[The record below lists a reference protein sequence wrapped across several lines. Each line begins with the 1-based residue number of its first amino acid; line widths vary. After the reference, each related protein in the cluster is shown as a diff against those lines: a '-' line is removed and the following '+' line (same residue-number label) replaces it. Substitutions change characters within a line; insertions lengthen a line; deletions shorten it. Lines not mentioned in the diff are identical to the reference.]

1 MRLFLAVLLL
11 ASSTALFAQKPLQVK
26 ATYSFMVREDL
37 TLTEN
42 KEMAIRLAKVQAIK
56 DHFGEVLIQG
66 NSTFLMSSTS
76 GSPQQNKQLYL
87 FSSESI
93 LNGEYLRDLEPPKT
107 KTYTDP
113 QGKLWIEAHVLGLAS
128 GLEHKE
134 PTFTAKLAH
143 CPDEKCFTSQF
154 VNGQDFLVQFQAGRS
169 GYLYVFLDD
178 VDENKTK
185 LVFPLNNEEL
195 QITSDPYFTQN
206 ERVWLFD
213 GGALHT
219 KSPYSIVADLGTPD
233 ATSIGMKQESIN
245 KIYFIFAPQPL
256 KLPRFQASGNASTE
270 LEQLDEMPLE
280 NFQSWLHKLRA
291 INKDLEYYWELF
303 AVRRPY

>member
-66 NSTFLMSSTS
+66 NSTYLMSSTS

-233 ATSIGMKQESIN
+233 ATSIGTKQESIN

-256 KLPRFQASGNASTE
+256 KLPQFQASGNASTE

>member
-185 LVFPLNNEEL
+185 LVFPLTNEEL

-206 ERVWLFD
+206 ECVWLFD

-233 ATSIGMKQESIN
+233 ATSIGTKQESIN

>member
-233 ATSIGMKQESIN
+233 ATSIGTKQESIN

-303 AVRRPY
+303 TVKRS

>member
-1 MRLFLAVLLL
+1 
-11 ASSTALFAQKPLQVK
+11 
-26 ATYSFMVREDL
+26 MVREDL

-66 NSTFLMSSTS
+66 NSTYLMSSTS

-233 ATSIGMKQESIN
+233 ATSIGTKQESIN

>member
-66 NSTFLMSSTS
+66 NSTYLMSSTS

>member
-11 ASSTALFAQKPLQVK
+11 AGSTALFAQKPLQVK

-37 TLTEN
+37 TVTEN
-42 KEMAIRLAKVQAIK
+42 KEMAIRLAKVQAVK
-56 DHFGEVLIQG
+56 DQFGEVLIQG
-66 NSTFLMSSTS
+66 NSTFLMSSNS
-76 GSPQQNKQLYL
+76 GDPKENKQLYL

-93 LNGEYLRDLEPPKT
+93 LNGEYLRDLETPKT
-107 KTYTDP
+107 KTYTDA
-113 QGKLWIEAHVLGLAS
+113 QGKLWVEARVLGLAS
-128 GLEHKE
+128 ELEHKE

-143 CPDEKCFTSQF
+143 CPEEKCITNQF
-154 VNGQDFLVQFQAGRS
+154 SNGQDFLVQFQAGRS

-178 VDENKTK
+178 VAQNKTQ
-185 LVFPLNNEEL
+185 LVFPVNNEEL
-195 QITSDPYFTQN
+195 RIKSDPYFNPN

-233 ATSIGMKQESIN
+233 AMSAGTKQERIN

-256 KLPRFQASGNASTE
+256 KLPSFQASGTATTE
-270 LEQLDEMPLE
+270 LAQLDEMPLE

-303 AVRRPY
+303 TVKRT

>member
-233 ATSIGMKQESIN
+233 ATSIGTKQESIN

>member
-1 MRLFLAVLLL
+1 
-11 ASSTALFAQKPLQVK
+11 
-26 ATYSFMVREDL
+26 MVREDL

-233 ATSIGMKQESIN
+233 ATSIGTKQESIN

>member
-11 ASSTALFAQKPLQVK
+11 AGSTALFAQKPLQVK

-42 KEMAIRLAKVQAIK
+42 KEMAIRLAKVQAVK
-56 DHFGEVLIQG
+56 DQFGEVLIQG

-76 GSPQQNKQLYL
+76 GDPQENKQLYL

-107 KTYTDP
+107 KTYTDA
-113 QGKLWIEAHVLGLAS
+113 QGKLWVEARVLGLAS
-128 GLEHKE
+128 ALEHKE

-143 CPDEKCFTSQF
+143 CPEEKCITNQF
-154 VNGQDFLVQFQAGRS
+154 SNGQDFLVQFQAGRS

-178 VDENKTK
+178 VAQNKTQ
-185 LVFPLNNEEL
+185 LVFPVNNEEL
-195 QITSDPYFTQN
+195 RIKSDPFFNPN

-219 KSPYSIVADLGTPD
+219 KSPYSIVADLGTQD
-233 ATSIGMKQESIN
+233 ATIAGTKQESIN

-256 KLPRFQASGNASTE
+256 KLPSFQASGTATTE
-270 LEQLDEMPLE
+270 LAQLDEMPLE
-280 NFQSWLHKLRA
+280 DFQAWLHKLRA

-303 AVRRPY
+303 TVKRS

>member
-1 MRLFLAVLLL
+1 
-11 ASSTALFAQKPLQVK
+11 
-26 ATYSFMVREDL
+26 
-37 TLTEN
+37 
-42 KEMAIRLAKVQAIK
+42 MAIRLAKVQAIK

>member
-11 ASSTALFAQKPLQVK
+11 ASSTALFAQKPLHVK

-233 ATSIGMKQESIN
+233 ATSIGTKQESIN

>member
-11 ASSTALFAQKPLQVK
+11 AGSTALFAQKPLQVK

>member
-233 ATSIGMKQESIN
+233 ATSIETKQESIN

-303 AVRRPY
+303 SVRRPY